1 MAEMF
6 RRRRLGDMLVAES
19 VITEDQ
25 LMQALEAKKES
36 GKRLGEVLVELGITT
51 EEKICKALER
61 QLGVEMVTLANAKV
75 PAEIADKITGSLLR
89 KHMVIPFGYDPSSMD
104 VLMLAMADPMDM
116 DAIDDISMITGLQV
130 EAYIATSHDIIV
142 AIDKNYGNEEAQEAA
157 DAYAKERG
165 DLLMEEL
172 AEDDSVSD
180 SPIVIL
186 VKTMIEQAARLRAS
200 DIHVEALE
208 TRVRIRYRIDGSLY
222 EQISYDISLMP
233 AIIARLKIIGGMD
246 ISEKRK
252 PQDGRI
258 TQVVDRVEY
267 DIRVSMLPTVYGEKC
282 VMRLAMKQALSR
294 DKAQLGFDPSE
305 MEVFDHILQNPNGII
320 LVTGPTGSGK
330 STTLYTALS
339 ELNKEDVNII
349 TVEDPVEANIDGIN
363 QVHVNVKAGLTFASA
378 LRSILRQDPD
388 IIMIGEIRDGE
399 TAAIAV
405 QAAITGHLVVSTLH
419 TNSSAATISRLE
431 DMGIESYLVADSVV
445 GVIAQRLVKRLC
457 PLCKVARPAT
467 EKEKEIMKV
476 PVNEECIIYDP
487 VGCPQCNNIGYKG
500 RIGVY
505 EIMEVNKEMKGI
517 IARNE
522 STEALKDAAL
532 RNGMNTLRM
541 AATKHVLAGITSYPE
556 MVRISFD
563 E

>member
-1 MAEMF
+1 MA
-6 RRRRLGDMLVAES
+6 RKRLGDMLVAEGL
-19 VITEDQ
+19 ITEEQ
-25 LMQALEAKKES
+25 VQQALEAKKGTS
-36 GKRLGEVLVELGITT
+36 KRLGEVIVEMGLTN
-51 EEKICKALER
+51 EDRICKALES
-61 QLGVEMVTLANAKV
+61 QLGIEYISVANAKV
-75 PAEIADKITGSLLR
+75 PENLPEKITGTLLR
-89 KHMVIPFGYDPSSMD
+89 KHMVIPIGYDEYSMD
-104 VLMLAMADPMDM
+104 VLKLAMADPMDM
-116 DAIDDISMITGLQV
+116 TAIDDIEMITGAQV
-130 EAYIATSHDIIV
+130 EPYIATSHDIMV
-142 AIDKNYGNEEAQEAA
+142 AIDKNYGNEEAQSAA
-157 DAYAKERG
+157 DAFAKERG
-165 DLLMEEL
+165 DYQLEENDEESSI
-172 AEDDSVSD
+172 AD

-186 VKTMIEQAARLRAS
+186 VKTMIEQAARLRTS

-233 AIIARLKIIGGMD
+233 AITARLKILAGMD
-246 ISEKRK
+246 IAEKRK

-258 TQVVDRVEY
+258 TQIVDRIEY

-294 DKAQLGFDPSE
+294 DKKDLGFSDAE
-305 MEVFDHILQNPNGII
+305 MKTFDHILRNPNGII

-339 ELNKEDVNII
+339 ELNTEDVNIV

-363 QVHVNVKAGLTFASA
+363 QVHVNPKAGLTFASA

-399 TAAIAV
+399 TAQIAV

-431 DMGIESYLVADSVV
+431 DMGIESYLVADSVK

-457 PLCKVARPAT
+457 PKCKRAREAT
-467 EKEKEIMKV
+467 EEEKEIMLV
-476 PVNEECIIYDP
+476 PLNEPCTIYEP
-487 VGCPQCNNIGYKG
+487 VGCQDCNNIGYRG

-505 EIMEVNKEMKGI
+505 EIMEINKEMAGI
-517 IARNE
+517 ISRQE
-522 STEALKDAAL
+522 STEKLKEASI

-541 AATKHVLAGITSYPE
+541 AATKHVLDGITSYPE

>member
-222 EQISYDISLMP
+222 EQISYD
-233 AIIARLKIIGGMD
+233 
-246 ISEKRK
+246 
-252 PQDGRI
+252 
-258 TQVVDRVEY
+258 
-267 DIRVSMLPTVYGEKC
+267 
-282 VMRLAMKQALSR
+282 
-294 DKAQLGFDPSE
+294 
-305 MEVFDHILQNPNGII
+305 
-320 LVTGPTGSGK
+320 
-330 STTLYTALS
+330 
-339 ELNKEDVNII
+339 
-349 TVEDPVEANIDGIN
+349 
-363 QVHVNVKAGLTFASA
+363 
-378 LRSILRQDPD
+378 
-388 IIMIGEIRDGE
+388 
-399 TAAIAV
+399 
-405 QAAITGHLVVSTLH
+405 
-419 TNSSAATISRLE
+419 
-431 DMGIESYLVADSVV
+431 
-445 GVIAQRLVKRLC
+445 
-457 PLCKVARPAT
+457 
-467 EKEKEIMKV
+467 
-476 PVNEECIIYDP
+476 
-487 VGCPQCNNIGYKG
+487 
-500 RIGVY
+500 
-505 EIMEVNKEMKGI
+505 
-517 IARNE
+517 
-522 STEALKDAAL
+522 
-532 RNGMNTLRM
+532 
-541 AATKHVLAGITSYPE
+541 
-556 MVRISFD
+556 
-563 E
+563 